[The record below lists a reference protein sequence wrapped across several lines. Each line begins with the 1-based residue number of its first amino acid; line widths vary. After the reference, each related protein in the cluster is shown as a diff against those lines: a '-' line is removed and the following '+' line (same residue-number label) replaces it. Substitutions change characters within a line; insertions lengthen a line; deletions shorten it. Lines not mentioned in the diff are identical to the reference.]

1 MFEVL
6 LNLGFYDSMND
17 NIDIMSNE
25 NMTTLIRKCYVI
37 MHLRFLCLLVILL

>member
-25 NMTTLIRKCYVI
+25 NMTTLIRKYFVI